1 METSLVLS
9 KIGINTGMV
18 SYSENVNAFLSLGY
32 TSLAGNTYYN
42 EIRIA
47 NGIAIVGSL
56 GDGYWYKFLNGIKIY
71 SLKDKE
77 LVAEKHFH
85 NHIYGKESVK
95 HHAKSMLL
103 EALLEASKEEGWS
116 FDEKQ
121 ASKEID
127 RIVDESFSTNQIEML
142 KKQARKLLNG

>member
-1 METSLVLS
+1 METSLALS
-9 KIGINTGMV
+9 KIGINTDMI
-18 SYSENVNAFLSLGY
+18 SYSENANAFLSMGY
-32 TSLAGNTYYN
+32 TSFAGNTYYN

-56 GDGYWYKFLNGIKIY
+56 GDGYWYKFLNGIKIF

-85 NHIYGKESVK
+85 NHIYSKESVK
-95 HHAKSMLL
+95 NYAKSMLL

-116 FDEKQ
+116 IDEKQ

-142 KKQARKLLNG
+142 KKEARKLLNG